1 MRLGNSIRHG
11 TLWLITGSIGYRIL
25 SFLFG
30 VVLAHLLAPKDFGVL
45 VAIQV
50 FTGAAGFIAGGGM
63 GQALIHTKEVDA
75 RHFHVVFTLQ
85 LCICSII
92 YAVFFLLAP
101 WFAVWFE
108 NPIYSDLLRVSALSF
123 LIRPFANV
131 AQSSLRREMRFKAI
145 VIINNA
151 NLVVSSSASITLATY
166 GFGVWS
172 LVLGGIIGALFQ
184 SVCFILVSKRYPG
197 FHYNAAIAKSL
208 GSYGIKFSANDIIF
222 YFKAQT
228 PNFLL
233 SRYLGPSATGLFN
246 KGSSLSELP
255 VKTISSSAYQT
266 VFRALSA
273 SQDNLDKS
281 KYIYLRTITLVSVYT
296 FPFYIALLWLS
307 EPFVV
312 TVYGA
317 KWQAA
322 AMPLQILSI
331 AGLFRCISNPSGAVM
346 AAQNLRGIEIKIQ
359 AAALCLTAL
368 GCIPGIQQNDINL
381 LAVGLLP
388 SFMFLAVALSFC
400 ALRALN
406 TGFID
411 LFKALKPAVFLNTGL
426 ALTLAA
432 CDQTLKILEM
442 TSDPIVY
449 LDTLAGVGGFVYLTL
464 FLFYPLP
471 SMETEALRWKKI
483 LRLRTA

>member
-1 MRLGNSIRHG
+1 MQLGNSIRHG

-25 SFLFG
+25 AFLFG

-63 GQALIHTKEVDA
+63 GQALIHAKEIDA
-75 RHFHVVFTLQ
+75 RHFRVVFTLQ
-85 LCICSII
+85 LCICGFI
-92 YAVFFLLAP
+92 YTGFFLLAP
-101 WFAVWFE
+101 WFAIWFD
-108 NPIYSDLLRVSALSF
+108 NPIYTDLLRVSALSF
-123 LIRPFANV
+123 LTRPFSNI

-151 NLVVSSSASITLATY
+151 NLIISSAASITLATY

-184 SVCFILVSKRYPG
+184 AFCFILVSQCYPG
-197 FHYNAAIAKSL
+197 FHYDSAIAKSL

-222 YFKAQT
+222 YLKAQT

-233 SRYLGPSATGLFN
+233 SRYLGPSTTGLFN

-255 VKTISSSAYQT
+255 VRTISSSAYQT
-266 VFRALSA
+266 VFRALSE

-346 AAQNLRGIEIKIQ
+346 AAQNLLGIEIKLQ
-359 AAALCLTAL
+359 VGALCLTLL

-388 SFMFLAVALSFC
+388 SFMFLALTLSFYS
-400 ALRALN
+400 LRALN
-406 TGFID
+406 AGFAD
-411 LFKALKPAVFLNTGL
+411 LFKALKPAIFLNIGL
-426 ALTLAA
+426 ALVLAA
-432 CDQTLKILEM
+432 CDQALMALGM
-442 TSDPIVY
+442 NADHNVY
-449 LDTLAGVGGFVYLTL
+449 LATLGCIGGLVSFIL

-471 SMETEALRWKKI
+471 EMKTEALRWKKI
-483 LRLRTA
+483 LRLSTA